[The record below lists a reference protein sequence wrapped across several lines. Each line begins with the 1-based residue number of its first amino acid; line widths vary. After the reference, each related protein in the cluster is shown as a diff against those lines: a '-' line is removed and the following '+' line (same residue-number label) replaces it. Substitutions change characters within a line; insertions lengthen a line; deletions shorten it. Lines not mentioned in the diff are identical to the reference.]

1 MTREAAATKRFRFSW
16 YRDDFESKIGVRGAR
31 FTHVNNFLWAIV
43 GLVVTVL
50 FYAALS
56 PWPNNLYVQVFT
68 NRGPVQYIEV
78 YFSFWALIL
87 VWVKWSKVRVQAK
100 AIEFRDLVPAE
111 ADFVL
116 SPATVGQVLGRLRE
130 ECDDPDRFLLFN
142 RISLALANL
151 KNMGQIGDV
160 DNVLQSQASND
171 EDIMES
177 GYTLVKGL
185 IWAIPV
191 LGFIGTVQGLGMAIG
206 SFSGVLA
213 TTTEISKLKPALQ
226 GVTLGLATAFDTTF
240 VALVAALA
248 IQLLLIFV
256 RKREEEMMDECKNFC
271 QRHIV
276 GRLRLTPFERMG

>member
-1 MTREAAATKRFRFSW
+1 MTQEAATRPVRFSW
-16 YRDDFESKIGVRGAR
+16 FRDDLESRIGVRGGH
-31 FTHVNNFLWAIV
+31 FTHVNNFLWAIAA
-43 GLVVTVL
+43 LVVTVL

-56 PWPNNLYVQVFT
+56 PWPLNSYVQVFT
-68 NRGPVQYIEV
+68 NRGTVQYIEV

-87 VWVKWSKVRVQAK
+87 VLMKWAKVRVQAK
-100 AIEFRDLVPAE
+100 ALAFQDLVPAE

-116 SPATVGQVLGRLRE
+116 SPATVGLVLGRLRD
-130 ECDDPDRFLLFN
+130 ECDDPGRFILFN
-142 RISLALANL
+142 RIRLALSNL

-206 SFSGVLA
+206 SFSLVLA
-213 TTTEISKLKPALQ
+213 GATDLAKLKEPLQ
-226 GVTLGLATAFDTTF
+226 NVTLGLATAFDTTF

-248 IQLLLIFV
+248 IQLILIIV
-256 RKREEEMMDECKNFC
+256 RKKEEEMMDECKNFC

-276 GRLRLTPFERMG
+276 GRLRLMPFDRMG

>member
-1 MTREAAATKRFRFSW
+1 MTQEAATRPVRFSW
-16 YRDDFESKIGVRGAR
+16 FRDDLESRIGVRGAR
-31 FTHVNNFLWAIV
+31 FTHVNNFLWAV
-43 GLVVTVL
+43 AALVVTVV

-56 PWPNNLYVQVFT
+56 PWPLNPYVQVFT
-68 NRGPVQYIEV
+68 NRGAVQYIEV

-87 VWVKWSKVRVQAK
+87 VLMKWSKVRVQAK
-100 AIEFRDLVPAE
+100 ALAFQDLVPAE

-116 SPATVGQVLGRLRE
+116 SPATVGLVLGRLRD
-130 ECDDPDRFLLFN
+130 ECDDPGRFILFN
-142 RISLALANL
+142 RIGLALSNL

-206 SFSGVLA
+206 SFSAVLA
-213 TTTEISKLKPALQ
+213 GATDLAKLKEPLQ
-226 GVTLGLATAFDTTF
+226 NVTLGLATAFDTTF

-248 IQLLLIFV
+248 IQLILILV
-256 RKREEEMMDECKNFC
+256 RKKEEEMMDECKNFC

-276 GRLRLTPFERMG
+276 GRLRLMPFDRMG